1 MKRILQIL
9 LIFFIAAL
17 SACSSKENLTIVG
30 AQELYPV
37 QVGKVFFYRLDS
49 TVLGNFNQS
58 LVVHSYIA
66 KDSVESSYLDAQ
78 GQQSYRIYRYLRDT
92 LQTKPWQFTSTY
104 VATITNNRVE
114 YVDNNL
120 RFVTLVSPVKEGQ
133 QWKGTQYINTI
144 SPSPYSYYYGWNFE
158 YQNADQPFTTKKG
171 AIQNTYTVFQQDE
184 TLPDIPFN
192 PNNYQERTF
201 SKEVYA
207 RGIGLIYKEFI
218 HWVYQPPTAVNK
230 YYQDESFGIKLNLID
245 YK

>member
-1 MKRILQIL
+1 MKRT
-9 LIFFIAAL
+9 IFGVLAFLSIAFL
-17 SACSSKENLTIVG
+17 GCSDKESLTIVT
-30 AQELYPV
+30 AEDLYPI
-37 QVGKVFFYRLDS
+37 QVGKTFFYRLDS

-66 KDSVESSYLDAQ
+66 KDSVQSLFTDGEGRKSYT
-78 GQQSYRIYRYLRDT
+78 IIRYLRDT

-104 VATITNNRVE
+104 TATISNNRVE
-114 YVDNNL
+114 YIDNNL
-120 RFVTLVSPVKEGQ
+120 RFVSLVSPAKEGQ

-144 SPSPYSYYYGWNFE
+144 SPSPYSYFYGWNFE

-171 AIQNTYTVFQQDE
+171 IIQNTYTVFQQDE

-192 PNNYQERTF
+192 TNNYQEKSY

-207 RGIGLIYKEFI
+207 KGIGLIYKDFI
-218 HWVYQPPTAVNK
+218 RWVYQPPTAVNK
-230 YYQDESFGIKLNLID
+230 YYQDGSFGIRLNLID